1 MQRFTE
7 AVEELRLPKS
17 ALGGGKKGEK
27 KKKDVKYEAHH
38 IIEKIDLSG
47 FKYKRFSR
55 AGMKELI
62 EGMRELPC
70 IRSLRLCGNGITDEF
85 DKEICKSGV

>member
-55 AGMKELI
+55 AGM
-62 EGMRELPC
+62 
-70 IRSLRLCGNGITDEF
+70 
-85 DKEICKSGV
+85 